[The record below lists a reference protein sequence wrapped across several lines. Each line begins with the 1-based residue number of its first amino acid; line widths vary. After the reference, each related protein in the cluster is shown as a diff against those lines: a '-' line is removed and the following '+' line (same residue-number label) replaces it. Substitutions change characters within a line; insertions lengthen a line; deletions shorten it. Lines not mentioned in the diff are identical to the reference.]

1 MAKSWFVRP
10 ETVTVQLPEG
20 QWIEVKKR
28 LTVGESRKVMGSM
41 VAEIRADGRMTPN
54 FEQAGKGEVLAYL
67 VDWSLT
73 DEAGKRV
80 PIDTDAKKA
89 AAIDNMSEEYF
100 KILSQAIEAHVAAMD
115 AERVAEKNDQGT
127 LSAPAAT

>member
-1 MAKSWFVRP
+1 M
-10 ETVTVQLPEG
+10 QLTEG
-20 QWIEVKKR
+20 HWIEVKKR